1 MVLLLLW
8 SNVESE
14 LLVSKMLPLLFL
26 PMFVSLMVVSLMVVT
41 GFVVV
46 LGRNLLVLVVLLI
59 TWTAS
64 VE

>member
-1 MVLLLLW
+1 
-8 SNVESE
+8 
-14 LLVSKMLPLLFL
+14 MLPLLFL
-26 PMFVSLMVVSLMVVT
+26 PMFVFLMVVSLMVVT

-46 LGRNLLVLVVLLI
+46 LGRNLSVLVVLLI